1 MVAAGADEAIPPTL
15 RVRPREPVHR
25 GENSGNT
32 KVYPS
37 WYHQVVKV
45 GVSLPEALIAFADEE
60 AERRGT
66 TRSGLLAALLEQE
79 RVRLQ
84 AARYFE
90 LHGWDVG
97 EEDDAWREYQR
108 ASAARE
114 YGGDEW

>member
-1 MVAAGADEAIPPTL
+1 M
-15 RVRPREPVHR
+15 
-25 GENSGNT
+25 
-32 KVYPS
+32 
-37 WYHQVVKV
+37 KV
-45 GVSLPEALIAFADEE
+45 GVSLPKALIAFADEE

-79 RVRLQ
+79 RVRSQ